1 MERLVSVAA
10 GALGPVLDKLATL
23 LKSDEHNRVRQLAA
37 RHRRTIEFIKL
48 NLQDMHS
55 LLLRMWDREDLD
67 AVCKEWM
74 VDARELSYDME
85 DDIDDYFIKDQSYDR
100 SGRRLKNLL
109 RNLKIRVEEVSS
121 RFREQ
126 WIIAPGED
134 EATSNRC
141 NKRSVDPR
149 AGFLHKDAS
158 ELVGMEKPKE
168 DIVKLL
174 QDHAMVCI
182 HGSAGM
188 GKTTLADLVY
198 QSIGDGFQCRA
209 FVTVSKSPDMLEVL
223 GAILRQVTD
232 GVQPTGRSTEAATVQ
247 NLIND
252 IANFLSGKRYET
264 YSPSPF

>member
-1 MERLVSVAA
+1 
-10 GALGPVLDKLATL
+10 
-23 LKSDEHNRVRQLAA
+23 
-37 RHRRTIEFIKL
+37 
-48 NLQDMHS
+48 
-55 LLLRMWDREDLD
+55 
-67 AVCKEWM
+67 
-74 VDARELSYDME
+74 
-85 DDIDDYFIKDQSYDR
+85 
-100 SGRRLKNLL
+100 
-109 RNLKIRVEEVSS
+109 
-121 RFREQ
+121 
-126 WIIAPGED
+126 
-134 EATSNRC
+134 
-141 NKRSVDPR
+141 VDPR

-168 DIVKLL
+168 DIIKLL

-247 NLIND
+247 NLIDD